1 MESRPKESSSEATPS
16 LIERIEATW
25 QRARDHKVIQWSLG
39 YFGVA
44 FVLAQV
50 EQIIAQTY
58 DWPSV
63 VVRVFI
69 TILIVMLLVA
79 LTVAWYQGYRGLKRF
94 ESAEIMMRPIRRDVR
109 FMSLA
114 ARLGLV
120 DYWIRIKNGPTSV
133 QSRVFLTTAM
143 LRPRQRLPPWP
154 HP

>member
-1 MESRPKESSSEATPS
+1 MEYRPKEPSIEATPS

-63 VVRVFI
+63 VGRVFI
-69 TILIVMLLVA
+69 TVLIVLLPVA
-79 LTVAWYQGYRGLKRF
+79 PTVAWYQGYRGLKRF
-94 ESAEIMMRPIRRDVR
+94 ESAEIAVISGRFSQARSLSTLLCRSHAAPSASLGQTCQRKGRR
-109 FMSLA
+109 FS
-114 ARLGLV
+114 
-120 DYWIRIKNGPTSV
+120 TS
-133 QSRVFLTTAM
+133 
-143 LRPRQRLPPWP
+143 P
-154 HP
+154 